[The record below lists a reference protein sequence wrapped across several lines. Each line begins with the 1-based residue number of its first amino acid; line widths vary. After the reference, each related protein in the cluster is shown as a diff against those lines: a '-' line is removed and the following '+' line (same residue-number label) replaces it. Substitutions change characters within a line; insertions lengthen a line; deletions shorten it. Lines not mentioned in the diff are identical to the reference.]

1 MSDDDR
7 STQTILSDTQKKLS
21 DNNPIPGAAE
31 NGANAI
37 DHANTAMSVLDT
49 INATYLQPLKTFDT
63 VVNGIANV
71 SFVARMCSNPV

>member
-1 MSDDDR
+1 M
-7 STQTILSDTQKKLS
+7 QKRLL
-21 DNNPIPGAAE
+21 DNNPIPGTAE

-37 DHANTAMSVLDT
+37 DHANTVVSVLDT

-71 SFVARMCSNPV
+71 SFVV